1 MTPMEGI
8 MTLTS
13 SGMGAGT
20 VVSVFV
26 AGPTG
31 LPELSD
37 TTVVVRPARILLG
50 AGKSSFTMTSRK
62 TRIILGVY
70 ISRKI
75 GLVNSAHWPLVHN
88 NFLIITGLSKRS
100 IFFTRRTPA
109 RRNRKHVFGR
119 SLFADGQTG
128 FPTRPQ
134 VSRNRKR
141 TFPHP
146 LTPKLPRQLVSR
158 VGVR

>member
-1 MTPMEGI
+1 MTPMEGV

-75 GLVNSAHWPLVHN
+75 RLVNSAHLMDA
-88 NFLIITGLSKRS
+88 G
-100 IFFTRRTPA
+100 
-109 RRNRKHVFGR
+109 
-119 SLFADGQTG
+119 GQ
-128 FPTRPQ
+128 
-134 VSRNRKR
+134 
-141 TFPHP
+141 
-146 LTPKLPRQLVSR
+146 SR
-158 VGVR
+158 VGENRHGLGECGSHDRHIATANSHGQP